1 MKLSMSTSSS
11 RKLASAAWKAIV
23 PQIRQIHQS
32 NASRYPSILSG
43 GTSSSRSQSLSEGLH
58 SRTPVHRMKNF
69 TPMQLTCNFQ
79 TTPPR
84 PDAPVLLIMPQI
96 AESSIED
103 TSNIPNIDILGQR
116 PNSKVL
122 ISTPHGDTTHITS
135 PSGLAWRI
143 GSGP

>member
-1 MKLSMSTSSS
+1 MSISSS
-11 RKLASAAWKAIV
+11 KKLASTAWRAIA
-23 PQIRQIHQS
+23 PQIRQLHQS

-43 GTSSSRSQSLSEGLH
+43 GASSSRSQSLSEGLH
-58 SRTPVHRMKNF
+58 PRTPVHRMKTF

-103 TSNIPNIDILGQR
+103 MSNIPNIDILGQK

-122 ISTPHGDTTHITS
+122 ISTPHGDTAHITS

-143 GSGP
+143 GSGPQL

>member
-1 MKLSMSTSSS
+1 MSIPAS
-11 RKLASAAWKAIV
+11 RKLVSNAWKAVV
-23 PQIRQIHQS
+23 PQVRHLHQS

-43 GTSSSRSQSLSEGLH
+43 GASSSRSQSLSEGP
-58 SRTPVHRMKNF
+58 RTPVHRMKNF

-96 AESSIED
+96 AESSIDE
-103 TSNIPNIDILGQR
+103 TSNIPNIDILGQK
-116 PNSKVL
+116 PNPKVL

-143 GSGP
+143 GSGSY

>member
-1 MKLSMSTSSS
+1 MKT
-11 RKLASAAWKAIV
+11 
-23 PQIRQIHQS
+23 
-32 NASRYPSILSG
+32 
-43 GTSSSRSQSLSEGLH
+43 
-58 SRTPVHRMKNF
+58 F

-103 TSNIPNIDILGQR
+103 MSNIPNIDILGQK

-122 ISTPHGDTTHITS
+122 ISTPHGDTAHITS

-143 GSGP
+143 GSGPQL